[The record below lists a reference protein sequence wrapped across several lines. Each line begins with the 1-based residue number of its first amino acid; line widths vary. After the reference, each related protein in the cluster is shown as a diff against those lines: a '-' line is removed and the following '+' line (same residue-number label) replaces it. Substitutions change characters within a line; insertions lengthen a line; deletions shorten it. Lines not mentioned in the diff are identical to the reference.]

1 MMPTYPQLLSPT
13 YEPHVYSASWQKQY
27 VAQFFTL
34 ESGEKNGNSATYR
47 CRLHPEAPVFKAH
60 FPGFP
65 VLPGVLTLKMVVDA
79 INASQFFS
87 TQTLTVQSIG
97 NAKYLAVV
105 NPQETQEVEISVTL
119 KAEKNADEPAVFQFK
134 ATVQNGETR
143 FATFSFSC
151 TAADFIT
158 VGVEENEVCAVI
170 PTYQNAKTLLKV
182 VADVH
187 RVVDTVFVVDDG
199 SNDGTAA
206 LLDKATGNERP
217 EKVLTHPKNC
227 GKGAALKTGLTYAR
241 QQGFRYAVTVDADG
255 QHRADDIPALLKAV
269 EEEPDALAI
278 GSRGLQHENMPAK
291 STFANRFSNFWFALQ
306 TLQRLPDTQSGLRV
320 YPLRCLHGLRWM
332 SARYEAELT
341 LLVFSA
347 WAGVK
352 LLPVPVSVYYPPR
365 DQRVT
370 HFRPGRDFTRISVL
384 NTLLCFL
391 MVVYGWPRI
400 FADRLQGV
408 SKACFVSRE
417 LFTLTS
423 CQIW

>member
-1 MMPTYPQLLSPT
+1 MSLTSIL
-13 YEPHVYSASWQKQY
+13 PHGKKQY

-34 ESGEKNGNSATYR
+34 EAGEKNGNSATYR
-47 CRLHPEAPVFKAH
+47 CRIHPEAPVFKAH

-65 VLPGVLTLKMVVDA
+65 VLPGVLTLKMVVDT

-105 NPQETQEVEISVTL
+105 NPQETQEVEISVAL

-320 YPLRCLHGLRWM
+320 YPLRRLHGLRWM

-400 FADRLQGV
+400 FCRQIARGV
-408 SKACFVSRE
+408 KGVFRK
-417 LFTLTS
+417 
-423 CQIW
+423 

>member
-1 MMPTYPQLLSPT
+1 MSLTSIL
-13 YEPHVYSASWQKQY
+13 PHGKKQY

-65 VLPGVLTLKMVVDA
+65 ILPGVLTLKMVVDA

-105 NPQETQEVEISVTL
+105 NPQETQEVEISVAL

-400 FADRLQGV
+400 FFRQIARGV
-408 SKACFVSRE
+408 KGVFRK
-417 LFTLTS
+417 
-423 CQIW
+423 

>member
-1 MMPTYPQLLSPT
+1 MSLTSIL
-13 YEPHVYSASWQKQY
+13 PHGKKQY

-65 VLPGVLTLKMVVDA
+65 ILPGVLTLKMVVDA

-105 NPQETQEVEISVTL
+105 NPQETQEVEISVAL

-151 TAADFIT
+151 TAADFMT

-206 LLDKATGNERP
+206 LLDKATGSERP

-320 YPLRCLHGLRWM
+320 YPLQRLHGLRWM

-400 FADRLQGV
+400 FCRQIARGV
-408 SKACFVSRE
+408 KGVFCK
-417 LFTLTS
+417 
-423 CQIW
+423 

>member
-1 MMPTYPQLLSPT
+1 MSLTSIL
-13 YEPHVYSASWQKQY
+13 PHGKKQY

-97 NAKYLAVV
+97 NAKYLAVI
-105 NPQETQEVEISVTL
+105 NPQETQEVEISVAL
-119 KAEKNADEPAVFQFK
+119 KAEKNADELTVFQFK

-158 VGVEENEVCAVI
+158 VGVEENEACAVI

-320 YPLRCLHGLRWM
+320 YPLRRLHGLRWM

-400 FADRLQGV
+400 FCRQIARGV
-408 SKACFVSRE
+408 KGVFRK
-417 LFTLTS
+417 
-423 CQIW
+423 

>member
-1 MMPTYPQLLSPT
+1 MSLTSIL
-13 YEPHVYSASWQKQY
+13 PHGKKQY

-105 NPQETQEVEISVTL
+105 NPQETQEVEISVAL
-119 KAEKNADEPAVFQFK
+119 KAEKNADELTVFQFK

-278 GSRGLQHENMPAK
+278 GSRGLKHENMPAK

-400 FADRLQGV
+400 FCRQIARGV
-408 SKACFVSRE
+408 IGVFRK
-417 LFTLTS
+417 
-423 CQIW
+423 

>member
-1 MMPTYPQLLSPT
+1 MSLTSIL
-13 YEPHVYSASWQKQY
+13 PHGKKQY

-34 ESGEKNGNSATYR
+34 EAGEKNGNSATYR

-105 NPQETQEVEISVTL
+105 NPQETQEVEISVAL

-158 VGVEENEVCAVI
+158 VGVEENEVCTVI

-306 TLQRLPDTQSGLRV
+306 TLQRLPDTQSGLRI
-320 YPLRCLHGLRWM
+320 YPLQRLHGLRWM

-400 FADRLQGV
+400 FCRQIARGV
-408 SKACFVSRE
+408 KGVFCK
-417 LFTLTS
+417 
-423 CQIW
+423 

>member
-1 MMPTYPQLLSPT
+1 MSLTSIL
-13 YEPHVYSASWQKQY
+13 PHGKKQY

-34 ESGEKNGNSATYR
+34 EAGEKNGNSATYR
-47 CRLHPEAPVFKAH
+47 CRLHPEAPVFKVH

-105 NPQETQEVEISVTL
+105 NPQETQEVEISVAL

-151 TAADFIT
+151 TAADFMT
-158 VGVEENEVCAVI
+158 VDVEENEACAVI

-320 YPLRCLHGLRWM
+320 YPLRRLHGLRWM
-332 SARYEAELT
+332 STRYEAELT

-400 FADRLQGV
+400 FCRQIARGV
-408 SKACFVSRE
+408 KGVFRK
-417 LFTLTS
+417 
-423 CQIW
+423 

>member
-1 MMPTYPQLLSPT
+1 MSLTSIL
-13 YEPHVYSASWQKQY
+13 PHGKKQY

-105 NPQETQEVEISVTL
+105 NPQETQEVEISVAL

-320 YPLRCLHGLRWM
+320 YPLRRLHGMRWM

-384 NTLLCFL
+384 NTLLCLL

-400 FADRLQGV
+400 FCRQIARGV
-408 SKACFVSRE
+408 KGVFRK
-417 LFTLTS
+417 
-423 CQIW
+423 

>member
-1 MMPTYPQLLSPT
+1 MSLTSIL
-13 YEPHVYSASWQKQY
+13 PHGKKQY

-105 NPQETQEVEISVTL
+105 NPQETQEVEISVAL

-151 TAADFIT
+151 TAADFMT

-255 QHRADDIPALLKAV
+255 QHRANDIPALLKAV

-320 YPLRCLHGLRWM
+320 YPLRRLHGLRWM

-400 FADRLQGV
+400 FCRQIARGV
-408 SKACFVSRE
+408 KGVFRK
-417 LFTLTS
+417 
-423 CQIW
+423 

>member
-1 MMPTYPQLLSPT
+1 MSLTSIL
-13 YEPHVYSASWQKQY
+13 PHGKKQY

-105 NPQETQEVEISVTL
+105 NPQETQEVEISVAL

-170 PTYQNAKTLLKV
+170 PTYQNAKTLLQV

-187 RVVDTVFVVDDG
+187 RVVNTVFVVDDG

-320 YPLRCLHGLRWM
+320 YPLRHLHGLRWM

-400 FADRLQGV
+400 FCRQIARGV
-408 SKACFVSRE
+408 KGVFRK
-417 LFTLTS
+417 
-423 CQIW
+423 

>member
-1 MMPTYPQLLSPT
+1 MSLTSIL
-13 YEPHVYSASWQKQY
+13 PHGKKQY

-34 ESGEKNGNSATYR
+34 ESGERNGNSATYR

-60 FPGFP
+60 FPGFS

-105 NPQETQEVEISVTL
+105 NPQETQEVEISVAL

-151 TAADFIT
+151 TAADFMT

-241 QQGFRYAVTVDADG
+241 LQGFRYAVTVDADG

-320 YPLRCLHGLRWM
+320 YPLRRLHGLRWM

-400 FADRLQGV
+400 FCRQIARGV
-408 SKACFVSRE
+408 KGVFCK
-417 LFTLTS
+417 
-423 CQIW
+423 

>member
-1 MMPTYPQLLSPT
+1 MSLTSIL
-13 YEPHVYSASWQKQY
+13 PHGKKQY

-105 NPQETQEVEISVTL
+105 NPQETQEVEISVAL

-151 TAADFIT
+151 TAADFMT

-320 YPLRCLHGLRWM
+320 YPLRHLHGLRWM

-400 FADRLQGV
+400 FCRQIARGV
-408 SKACFVSRE
+408 KGVFRK
-417 LFTLTS
+417 
-423 CQIW
+423 

>member
-1 MMPTYPQLLSPT
+1 MSLTSIL
-13 YEPHVYSASWQKQY
+13 PHGKKQY

-105 NPQETQEVEISVTL
+105 NPQETQEVEISVAL
-119 KAEKNADEPAVFQFK
+119 KAEKNADDPAVFQFK

-170 PTYQNAKTLLKV
+170 PTYQNAKTLLQV

-187 RVVDTVFVVDDG
+187 RVVNTVFVVDDG

-206 LLDKATGNERP
+206 LLDKATGSERP

-320 YPLRCLHGLRWM
+320 YPLRRLHGLRWM

-400 FADRLQGV
+400 FCRQIARGV
-408 SKACFVSRE
+408 KGVFRK
-417 LFTLTS
+417 
-423 CQIW
+423 

>member
-1 MMPTYPQLLSPT
+1 MSLTSIL
-13 YEPHVYSASWQKQY
+13 PHGKKQY

-34 ESGEKNGNSATYR
+34 ESGEKNGNSTTYR
-47 CRLHPEAPVFKAH
+47 CRLHPEAPVFKVH

-105 NPQETQEVEISVTL
+105 NPQETQEVEISVAL

-151 TAADFIT
+151 TAADFMT

-400 FADRLQGV
+400 FCRQIARGV
-408 SKACFVSRE
+408 IGVFRK
-417 LFTLTS
+417 
-423 CQIW
+423 

>member
-1 MMPTYPQLLSPT
+1 MSLTSIL
-13 YEPHVYSASWQKQY
+13 PHGKKQY

-105 NPQETQEVEISVTL
+105 NPQETQEVEISVAL

-151 TAADFIT
+151 TAADFMT

-320 YPLRCLHGLRWM
+320 YPLRRLHGLRWM

-400 FADRLQGV
+400 FCRQIARGV
-408 SKACFVSRE
+408 KGVFCK
-417 LFTLTS
+417 
-423 CQIW
+423 

>member
-1 MMPTYPQLLSPT
+1 MSLTSIL
-13 YEPHVYSASWQKQY
+13 PHGKKQY

-105 NPQETQEVEISVTL
+105 NPQETQEVEISVAL
-119 KAEKNADEPAVFQFK
+119 KAEKNADELTVFQFK

-170 PTYQNAKTLLKV
+170 PTYQNTKTLLKV

-269 EEEPDALAI
+269 EEEPDALVI

-320 YPLRCLHGLRWM
+320 YPLRRLHGLRWM

-400 FADRLQGV
+400 FCRQIARGV
-408 SKACFVSRE
+408 KGVFRK
-417 LFTLTS
+417 
-423 CQIW
+423 

>member
-1 MMPTYPQLLSPT
+1 MSLTSIL
-13 YEPHVYSASWQKQY
+13 PHGKKQY

-34 ESGEKNGNSATYR
+34 EAGEKNGNSATYR

-105 NPQETQEVEISVTL
+105 NPQETQEVEISVTQ

-255 QHRADDIPALLKAV
+255 QHRADDIPALLQAV

-320 YPLRCLHGLRWM
+320 YPLRHLHGLRWM

-400 FADRLQGV
+400 FCRQIARGV
-408 SKACFVSRE
+408 KGVFRK
-417 LFTLTS
+417 
-423 CQIW
+423 

>member
-1 MMPTYPQLLSPT
+1 MSLTSIL
-13 YEPHVYSASWQKQY
+13 PHGKKQY

-105 NPQETQEVEISVTL
+105 NPQETQEVEISVAL

-151 TAADFIT
+151 TAADFMT

-227 GKGAALKTGLTYAR
+227 GKGAALNTGLTYAR

-400 FADRLQGV
+400 FCRQIARGV
-408 SKACFVSRE
+408 KGVFRK
-417 LFTLTS
+417 
-423 CQIW
+423 

>member
-1 MMPTYPQLLSPT
+1 MSLTSIL
-13 YEPHVYSASWQKQY
+13 PHGKKQY

-34 ESGEKNGNSATYR
+34 EAGEKNGNSATYR

-105 NPQETQEVEISVTL
+105 NPQETQEVEISVAL

-320 YPLRCLHGLRWM
+320 YPLRYLHGLRWM

-400 FADRLQGV
+400 FCRQIARGV
-408 SKACFVSRE
+408 KGVFRK
-417 LFTLTS
+417 
-423 CQIW
+423 

>member
-1 MMPTYPQLLSPT
+1 MSLTSIL
-13 YEPHVYSASWQKQY
+13 PHGKKQY

-105 NPQETQEVEISVTL
+105 NPQETQEVEISVAL

-170 PTYQNAKTLLKV
+170 PTYQNAKTLLQV

-206 LLDKATGNERP
+206 LLDKATGSERP

-255 QHRADDIPALLKAV
+255 QHRANDIPALLKAV

-400 FADRLQGV
+400 FCRQIARGV
-408 SKACFVSRE
+408 KGVFRK
-417 LFTLTS
+417 
-423 CQIW
+423 

>member
-1 MMPTYPQLLSPT
+1 MSLTSIL
-13 YEPHVYSASWQKQY
+13 PHGKKQY

-105 NPQETQEVEISVTL
+105 NPQETQEVEISVAL
-119 KAEKNADEPAVFQFK
+119 KAEKNADDPAVFQFK

-151 TAADFIT
+151 TAANFIT

-170 PTYQNAKTLLKV
+170 PTYQNAKTLLQV

-320 YPLRCLHGLRWM
+320 YPLRRLHGLRWM

-352 LLPVPVSVYYPPR
+352 LLPIPVSVYYPPR

-400 FADRLQGV
+400 FCRQIARGV
-408 SKACFVSRE
+408 KGVFRK
-417 LFTLTS
+417 
-423 CQIW
+423 

>member
-1 MMPTYPQLLSPT
+1 MSLTSIL
-13 YEPHVYSASWQKQY
+13 PHGKKQY

-34 ESGEKNGNSATYR
+34 EAGEKNGNSATYR
-47 CRLHPEAPVFKAH
+47 CRLHPKAPVFKAH

-105 NPQETQEVEISVTL
+105 NPQETQEVEISVAL
-119 KAEKNADEPAVFQFK
+119 KAEKNADKPAVFQFK

-206 LLDKATGNERP
+206 LLDKATGSERP

-320 YPLRCLHGLRWM
+320 YPLRRLHGLRWM

-400 FADRLQGV
+400 FCRQIARGV
-408 SKACFVSRE
+408 KGVFRK
-417 LFTLTS
+417 
-423 CQIW
+423 

>member
-1 MMPTYPQLLSPT
+1 MSLTSIL
-13 YEPHVYSASWQKQY
+13 PHGKKQY

-47 CRLHPEAPVFKAH
+47 CRLHLEAPVFKAH

-105 NPQETQEVEISVTL
+105 NPQETQEVEISVAL

-320 YPLRCLHGLRWM
+320 YPLRRLHGLRWM

-400 FADRLQGV
+400 FCRQIARGV
-408 SKACFVSRE
+408 KGVFRK
-417 LFTLTS
+417 
-423 CQIW
+423 

>member
-1 MMPTYPQLLSPT
+1 MSLTSIL
-13 YEPHVYSASWQKQY
+13 PHGKKQY

-105 NPQETQEVEISVTL
+105 NPQETQEVEISVAL
-119 KAEKNADEPAVFQFK
+119 KAEKNADELTVFQFK

-187 RVVDTVFVVDDG
+187 RVVDTVIVVDDG

-320 YPLRCLHGLRWM
+320 YPLRRLHGLRWM

-400 FADRLQGV
+400 FCRQIARGV
-408 SKACFVSRE
+408 KGVFRK
-417 LFTLTS
+417 
-423 CQIW
+423 

>member
-1 MMPTYPQLLSPT
+1 MSLTSIL
-13 YEPHVYSASWQKQY
+13 PHGKKQY

-87 TQTLTVQSIG
+87 TQTLMVQSIG

-105 NPQETQEVEISVTL
+105 NPQETQEVEISVAL
-119 KAEKNADEPAVFQFK
+119 KAEKNADELTVFQFK

-170 PTYQNAKTLLKV
+170 PTYQNAKPLLKV

-187 RVVDTVFVVDDG
+187 RVLDTVFVVDDG

-320 YPLRCLHGLRWM
+320 YPLRRLHGLRWM

-400 FADRLQGV
+400 FCRQIARGV
-408 SKACFVSRE
+408 KGVFRK
-417 LFTLTS
+417 
-423 CQIW
+423 

>member
-1 MMPTYPQLLSPT
+1 MSLTSIL
-13 YEPHVYSASWQKQY
+13 PHGKKQY

-47 CRLHPEAPVFKAH
+47 CRLHPEAPVFKVH

-65 VLPGVLTLKMVVDA
+65 ILPGVLTLKMVVDA

-87 TQTLTVQSIG
+87 TQMLTVQSIG

-105 NPQETQEVEISVTL
+105 NPQETQEVEISVAL

-151 TAADFIT
+151 TAADFMT

-217 EKVLTHPKNC
+217 EKVLTHAKNQ
-227 GKGAALKTGLTYAR
+227 GKGAALKTGLTFAR

-255 QHRADDIPALLKAV
+255 QHRANDIPALLKAV

-278 GSRGLQHENMPAK
+278 GSHGLQHENMPAK

-320 YPLRCLHGLRWM
+320 YPLRRLHGLRWM

-400 FADRLQGV
+400 FCRQIARGV
-408 SKACFVSRE
+408 KGVFRK
-417 LFTLTS
+417 
-423 CQIW
+423 

>member
-1 MMPTYPQLLSPT
+1 MSLTSIL
-13 YEPHVYSASWQKQY
+13 PHDKKQY

-34 ESGEKNGNSATYR
+34 EAGEKNGNSATYR

-105 NPQETQEVEISVTL
+105 NPQETQEVEISVAL

-199 SNDGTAA
+199 SNDGTAT

-320 YPLRCLHGLRWM
+320 YPLQRLHGLRWM

-400 FADRLQGV
+400 FCRQIARGV
-408 SKACFVSRE
+408 KGVFRK
-417 LFTLTS
+417 
-423 CQIW
+423 

>member
-1 MMPTYPQLLSPT
+1 MSLTSIL
-13 YEPHVYSASWQKQY
+13 PHGKKQY

-87 TQTLTVQSIG
+87 TQTLTLQSIG

-105 NPQETQEVEISVTL
+105 NPQETQEVEISVAL

-151 TAADFIT
+151 TAADFMT

-182 VADVH
+182 VANVH

-199 SNDGTAA
+199 SNDGTAT

-306 TLQRLPDTQSGLRV
+306 TLQRLPDTQSGLRI
-320 YPLRCLHGLRWM
+320 YPLRRLHGLRWM

-400 FADRLQGV
+400 FCRQIARGV
-408 SKACFVSRE
+408 KGVFRK
-417 LFTLTS
+417 
-423 CQIW
+423 

>member
-1 MMPTYPQLLSPT
+1 MSLTSIL
-13 YEPHVYSASWQKQY
+13 PHGKKQY

-34 ESGEKNGNSATYR
+34 EAGEKNGNSATYR

-105 NPQETQEVEISVTL
+105 NPQETQEVEISVAL

-255 QHRADDIPALLKAV
+255 QHRADDIPTLLKAV

-306 TLQRLPDTQSGLRV
+306 TLQRLPDTQSGLRI

-400 FADRLQGV
+400 FCRQIARGV
-408 SKACFVSRE
+408 KGVFRK
-417 LFTLTS
+417 
-423 CQIW
+423 

>member
-1 MMPTYPQLLSPT
+1 MSLTSIL
-13 YEPHVYSASWQKQY
+13 PHGKKQY

-34 ESGEKNGNSATYR
+34 EAGEKNGNSATYR

-105 NPQETQEVEISVTL
+105 NPQETQEVEISVAL

-227 GKGAALKTGLTYAR
+227 GKGAALNTGLTYAH

-400 FADRLQGV
+400 FCRQIARGV
-408 SKACFVSRE
+408 KGVFCK
-417 LFTLTS
+417 
-423 CQIW
+423 

>member
-1 MMPTYPQLLSPT
+1 MSLTSIL
-13 YEPHVYSASWQKQY
+13 PHGKKQY

-34 ESGEKNGNSATYR
+34 EAGEKNGNSATYR

-105 NPQETQEVEISVTL
+105 NPQETQEVEISVAL
-119 KAEKNADEPAVFQFK
+119 KAEKNADELTVFQFK

-158 VGVEENEVCAVI
+158 VGVEENEVCAII

-227 GKGAALKTGLTYAR
+227 GKGAALKTGMTYAR

-320 YPLRCLHGLRWM
+320 YPLRRLHGLRWM

-370 HFRPGRDFTRISVL
+370 HFRPGRDFTRISML

-400 FADRLQGV
+400 FCRQIARGV
-408 SKACFVSRE
+408 IGVFCK
-417 LFTLTS
+417 
-423 CQIW
+423 

>member
-1 MMPTYPQLLSPT
+1 MSLTSIL
-13 YEPHVYSASWQKQY
+13 PHGKKQY

-87 TQTLTVQSIG
+87 MQTLTVQSIG

-105 NPQETQEVEISVTL
+105 NPQETQEVEISVAL

-151 TAADFIT
+151 TAANFIT

-170 PTYQNAKTLLKV
+170 PTYQNAKTLLQV

-187 RVVDTVFVVDDG
+187 RVVDTVIVVDDG

-227 GKGAALKTGLTYAR
+227 GKGAALKTGLTFAH

-320 YPLRCLHGLRWM
+320 YPLRRLHGLRWM

-400 FADRLQGV
+400 FCRQIARGV
-408 SKACFVSRE
+408 KGVFRK
-417 LFTLTS
+417 
-423 CQIW
+423 

>member
-1 MMPTYPQLLSPT
+1 MSLTSIL
-13 YEPHVYSASWQKQY
+13 PHGKKQY

-65 VLPGVLTLKMVVDA
+65 VLPGVLTLKMMVDA

-105 NPQETQEVEISVTL
+105 NPQETQEVEISVAL

-255 QHRADDIPALLKAV
+255 QHRANDIPALLKAV

-306 TLQRLPDTQSGLRV
+306 TLQRLPDTQSGLRI
-320 YPLRCLHGLRWM
+320 YPLRRLHGLRWM

-400 FADRLQGV
+400 FCRQIARGV
-408 SKACFVSRE
+408 KGVFRK
-417 LFTLTS
+417 
-423 CQIW
+423 

>member
-1 MMPTYPQLLSPT
+1 MSLTSIL
-13 YEPHVYSASWQKQY
+13 PHGKKQY

-34 ESGEKNGNSATYR
+34 EAGEKNGNSATYR

-87 TQTLTVQSIG
+87 TQTLTMQSIG

-105 NPQETQEVEISVTL
+105 NPQETQEVEISVAL

-151 TAADFIT
+151 TAANFIT

-306 TLQRLPDTQSGLRV
+306 TLQRLPDTQSGLRI

-400 FADRLQGV
+400 FCRQIARGV
-408 SKACFVSRE
+408 KGVFRK
-417 LFTLTS
+417 
-423 CQIW
+423 

>member
-1 MMPTYPQLLSPT
+1 MSLTSILPQGK
-13 YEPHVYSASWQKQY
+13 KQY

-105 NPQETQEVEISVTL
+105 NPQETQEVEISVAL

-255 QHRADDIPALLKAV
+255 QHRADDIPTLLKAV

-306 TLQRLPDTQSGLRV
+306 TLQRLPDTQSGLRI
-320 YPLRCLHGLRWM
+320 YPLRRLHGLRWM

-400 FADRLQGV
+400 FCRQIARGV
-408 SKACFVSRE
+408 KGVFRK
-417 LFTLTS
+417 
-423 CQIW
+423 

>member
-1 MMPTYPQLLSPT
+1 MSLTSIL
-13 YEPHVYSASWQKQY
+13 PHGKKQY
-27 VAQFFTL
+27 VAQFFIL
-34 ESGEKNGNSATYR
+34 EAGEKNGNSATYR

-105 NPQETQEVEISVTL
+105 NPQETQEVEISVAL

-182 VADVH
+182 VTDVH
-187 RVVDTVFVVDDG
+187 RVVDTVIVVDDG

-278 GSRGLQHENMPAK
+278 GSRRLQHENMPAK

-320 YPLRCLHGLRWM
+320 YPLRRLYGLRWM

-400 FADRLQGV
+400 FCRQIARGV
-408 SKACFVSRE
+408 KGVFRK
-417 LFTLTS
+417 
-423 CQIW
+423 

>member
-1 MMPTYPQLLSPT
+1 MSLTSIL
-13 YEPHVYSASWQKQY
+13 PHGKKQY

-87 TQTLTVQSIG
+87 TQTLMVQSIG

-105 NPQETQEVEISVTL
+105 NPQETQEVEISVAL

-255 QHRADDIPALLKAV
+255 QHLADDIPALLKAV

-400 FADRLQGV
+400 FCRQIARGV
-408 SKACFVSRE
+408 KGVFRK
-417 LFTLTS
+417 
-423 CQIW
+423 

>member
-1 MMPTYPQLLSPT
+1 MSLTSIL
-13 YEPHVYSASWQKQY
+13 PHGKKQY

-105 NPQETQEVEISVTL
+105 NPQETQEVEISVAL

-158 VGVEENEVCAVI
+158 VCVEENEVCAVI

-306 TLQRLPDTQSGLRV
+306 TLQRLPDTQSGLRI
-320 YPLRCLHGLRWM
+320 YPLQRLHGLRWM

-370 HFRPGRDFTRISVL
+370 HFRPGRDFTRISML

-400 FADRLQGV
+400 FCRQIARGV
-408 SKACFVSRE
+408 KGVFCK
-417 LFTLTS
+417 
-423 CQIW
+423 

>member
-1 MMPTYPQLLSPT
+1 MSLTSIL
-13 YEPHVYSASWQKQY
+13 PHGKKKY

-34 ESGEKNGNSATYR
+34 EAGEKNGNSATYR

-87 TQTLTVQSIG
+87 TQTLMVQSIG

-105 NPQETQEVEISVTL
+105 NPQETQEVEISVAL

-400 FADRLQGV
+400 FCRQITRGV
-408 SKACFVSRE
+408 KGVFRK
-417 LFTLTS
+417 
-423 CQIW
+423 

>member
-1 MMPTYPQLLSPT
+1 MSLTSIL
-13 YEPHVYSASWQKQY
+13 PHGKKQY

-34 ESGEKNGNSATYR
+34 EAGEKNGNSATYR

-105 NPQETQEVEISVTL
+105 NPQETQEVEISVAL

-206 LLDKATGNERP
+206 LLDKATGSERP

-255 QHRADDIPALLKAV
+255 QHRANDIPALLKAV

-306 TLQRLPDTQSGLRV
+306 TLQRLPDTQSGLRI
-320 YPLRCLHGLRWM
+320 YPLRRLHGLRWM

-400 FADRLQGV
+400 FCRQIARGV
-408 SKACFVSRE
+408 IGVFRK
-417 LFTLTS
+417 
-423 CQIW
+423 